1 MAPAQQSILVVEDD
15 KVTRETVGTVLEE
28 QGYRVILASNGSDG
42 LLAFSADKPDLVL
55 TDVNMPGIDGFEVLI
70 RVRAGHPDL
79 PVIIITA
86 DHTRDAEREAQRLGA
101 DDFINKP
108 VDLEDMLA
116 RIAACLDK
124 RWKRTPPAPP
134 FKVPVPAG

>member
-1 MAPAQQSILVVEDD
+1 MRNMASERLSILVLEDD
-15 KVTRETVGTVLEE
+15 TVTRETMGIVLEE
-28 QGYRVILASNGSDG
+28 QGYRVVLARNGSDG
-42 LLAFSADKPDLVL
+42 LLAFSRATPDLVV
-55 TDVNMPGIDGFEVLI
+55 TDVNMPGMSGFEVLS
-70 RVRAGHPDL
+70 RVRAGYPDL

-86 DHTRDAEREAQRLGA
+86 NHTGEAERQALRLGA

-124 RWKRTPPAPP
+124 RCKRRPTQPS
-134 FKVPVPAG
+134 V